1 MVSNKQTNA
10 NVTLHAFPLY
20 PSHNPC
26 HHKIPFLFP
35 GQRCTPQLTPRPIT
49 HISTLRVVTRVPS
62 VTGKF
67 VLYVISWRIKS
78 YAHTVF
84 IVLEAVPDSNVLCQG
99 FDLPCRP
106 RTSDIP
112 CTYCCTGESEAQ
124 YGYFLVIWDNQ
135 PVYRFVPQACR
146 FDFGFSNV
154 QTSTGSTFV
163 KQ

>member
-124 YGYFLVIWDNQ
+124 YGYFPVTWDDQ
-135 PVYRFVPQACR
+135 IVHRFVPQVCR
-146 FDFGFSNV
+146 FGFGF
-154 QTSTGSTFV
+154 
-163 KQ
+163 